1 MVAADD
7 DGPVVERRVFEE
19 KGFEKGG
26 GGNSV
31 DGFACADKFFDF
43 VGAFEDDEGSGF
55 ALRHVHAG
63 LDVGL
68 EVGTFVFVDIAAPE
82 LEAFGHGV
90 AGELGLGTDKE
101 EEFPDFGLEDD
112 DEGNETDAHD
122 AAKDLAAE
130 AHVEGFEDA
139 PGNVHDKERPED
151 ADDVGAFQHAVEL
164 VNEEGND
171 EYVEDVNDAYCWK
184 LEHVN
189 SF

>member
-1 MVAADD
+1 M
-7 DGPVVERRVFEE
+7 
-19 KGFEKGG
+19 
-26 GGNSV
+26 
-31 DGFACADKFFDF
+31 
-43 VGAFEDDEGSGF
+43 
-55 ALRHVHAG
+55 HAG

-68 EVGTFVFVDIAAPE
+68 EVGAFVFVDIAAPE

-122 AAKDLAAE
+122 AAEDLAAE

-139 PGNVHDKERPED
+139 PCNVHDKERPED
-151 ADDVGAFQHAVEL
+151 ADDVGAFQHAVKL

-171 EYVEDVNDAYCWK
+171 ENVKDVNDAYYWK
-184 LEHVN
+184 MEHVN

>member
-1 MVAADD
+1 MVLVNTYNYLTLNFKFWVALLVEFDDDMVAGFDLSCYHHLRDRMAQLLTDD
-7 DGPVVERRVFEE
+7 TE
-19 KGFEKGG
+19 
-26 GGNSV
+26 N
-31 DGFACADKFFDF
+31 
-43 VGAFEDDEGSGF
+43 
-55 ALRHVHAG
+55 
-63 LDVGL
+63 
-68 EVGTFVFVDIAAPE
+68 GTCTVLLV
-82 LEAFGHGV
+82 
-90 AGELGLGTDKE
+90 
-101 EEFPDFGLEDD
+101 DD

-122 AAKDLAAE
+122 AAEDLAAE

-151 ADDVGAFQHAVEL
+151 ADDVGAFQHAIEL